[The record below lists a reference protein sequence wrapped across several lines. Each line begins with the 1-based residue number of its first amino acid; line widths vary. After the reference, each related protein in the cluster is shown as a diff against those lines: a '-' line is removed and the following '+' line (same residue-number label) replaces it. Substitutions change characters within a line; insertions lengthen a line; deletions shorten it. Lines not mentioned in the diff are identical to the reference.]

1 MKQNNAIKR
10 SVLRVIALTVC
21 IFPPAIATISYFPV
35 WVVREDTSVLSGM
48 ALLVLTIVLIPLM
61 KYIKEK
67 MESPSAPV
75 IWMISFL
82 LFFLLSKI
90 ATEMT
95 IISLIGFIS
104 NLIGTLIF
112 KLADKITTVTE
123 EK

>member
-21 IFPPAIATISYFPV
+21 ISPPAIATISYFPV

-95 IISLIGFIS
+95 IISLIGFVS
-104 NLIGTLIF
+104 NLIGALIF
-112 KLADKITTVTE
+112 KLADRTTTVTE

>member
-21 IFPPAIATISYFPV
+21 ILPPAIATISYFPV

>member
-21 IFPPAIATISYFPV
+21 ILPPAIATISYFPV

-82 LFFLLSKI
+82 LFFLLSKM

>member
-21 IFPPAIATISYFPV
+21 ILPPAIATIAYFPV

-75 IWMISFL
+75 IWMISIL

>member
-21 IFPPAIATISYFPV
+21 ILPPAIATISYFPV

-61 KYIKEK
+61 KYIKGK

-112 KLADKITTVTE
+112 KLADKITTATE

>member
-1 MKQNNAIKR
+1 
-10 SVLRVIALTVC
+10 
-21 IFPPAIATISYFPV
+21 
-35 WVVREDTSVLSGM
+35 
-48 ALLVLTIVLIPLM
+48 M
-61 KYIKEK
+61 KYIKGK

-112 KLADKITTVTE
+112 KLADKITTATE

>member
-21 IFPPAIATISYFPV
+21 ILPPAIATIAYFPV

>member
-61 KYIKEK
+61 KYIKGK